1 MLPTNVMTVS
11 EGDLLLEVITEGL
24 SFVREKNLLS
34 EVPSPLHLDDA
45 KRLIDRVYPV
55 LVEHSEDLRGLREV
69 AKAGLLFYIVKHL
82 LSKNS
87 AKSDEEALIPLDTVA
102 LLSEKFFPGV
112 SEELGFR
119 IVEEGEPS

>member
-11 EGDLLLEVITEGL
+11 EGHLLREVITEGL

-55 LVEHSEDLRGLREV
+55 LVEHSEDLRDLREV
-69 AKAGLLFYIVKHL
+69 AKAGLLFYMVKW
-82 LSKNS
+82 SVTAES
-87 AKSDEEALIPLDTVA
+87 GEEASVPFNTVA
-102 LLSEKFFPGV
+102 LLSEKFFPGI
-112 SEELGFR
+112 SKELGYR
-119 IVEEGEPS
+119 IEEGEPS